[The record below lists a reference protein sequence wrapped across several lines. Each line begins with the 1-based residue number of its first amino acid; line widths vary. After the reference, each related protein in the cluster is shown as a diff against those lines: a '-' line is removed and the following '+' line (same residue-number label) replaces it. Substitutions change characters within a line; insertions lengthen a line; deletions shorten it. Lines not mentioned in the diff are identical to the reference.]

1 MGNNQG
7 KKNVIKLIM
16 YAVLFAAISGSGFGT
31 KVFNT
36 SDFTKIFSVNALALV
51 KLAMLIAGVLFVKS
65 LIVFILNACRPK
77 SHRARSVVSL
87 ISSLTKYI
95 AFLVIL
101 CFGLTILGVNITTV
115 IASVGVLALIVGF
128 SAESLIAD
136 VVTGTFMLLE
146 NQYNVGDIV
155 EVNGFR
161 GTVTSIGIRT
171 TCITDTGDNVK
182 IINNSEM
189 KNILNRS
196 DNYSKSV
203 CDISIPYE
211 TDIEKLESQIPKLL
225 EDIYAAHTDTMKST
239 PVYIGVQALQDS
251 GILLRF
257 VVEVSEKNVFSAVRV
272 LNHDILLGFRKLGVE
287 CPYPQVDVH
296 NK

>member
-16 YAVLFAAISGSGFGT
+16 YAVLFAAISGIGFGT

-101 CFGLTILGVNITTV
+101 CFGLTILGVNMTTV